1 MPELMIAGPGE
12 LYDEDLEA
20 LGQQVIAHYGDFW
33 VELHAETLDA
43 LGKVMGA
50 SELPYLMPGTGTTC
64 LDAGVANLFEPG
76 QRVVVANTGFFGA
89 RLMEVA
95 AAHRLDVVE
104 VPVEVG
110 EPIDVERLL
119 DAAVGADGVLT
130 VHVETATGIRHPI
143 ETIANACHQRDL
155 VYFVDGIASVGGEHV
170 RVDEMG
176 IHAIATGSQKGLEA
190 PPGFGILALSAQG
203 KERVAARSERPLSW
217 YLDLHKWDW
226 YRKEWGAWHPS
237 PVTMPSNLTVALYS
251 SLRRILEAGMETWVE
266 RRAAL
271 AHRLRAGLADLGLEP
286 VAPEGIQSNLVVAM
300 WAEDPAFIQKH
311 LASDTGIMI
320 SGGLA
325 PTMGKAIRVGLMGR
339 TATDEM
345 VDRVLGG
352 VAQAL
357 GKPSPVAEA
366 GSG

>member
-1 MPELMIAGPGE
+1 
-12 LYDEDLEA
+12 
-20 LGQQVIAHYGDFW
+20 
-33 VELHAETLDA
+33 
-43 LGKVMGA
+43 
-50 SELPYLMPGTGTTC
+50 
-64 LDAGVANLFEPG
+64 
-76 QRVVVANTGFFGA
+76 
-89 RLMEVA
+89 
-95 AAHRLDVVE
+95 
-104 VPVEVG
+104 
-110 EPIDVERLL
+110 
-119 DAAVGADGVLT
+119 
-130 VHVETATGIRHPI
+130 
-143 ETIANACHQRDL
+143 
-155 VYFVDGIASVGGEHV
+155 
-170 RVDEMG
+170 
-176 IHAIATGSQKGLEA
+176 
-190 PPGFGILALSAQG
+190 
-203 KERVAARSERPLSW
+203 
-217 YLDLHKWDW
+217 
-226 YRKEWGAWHPS
+226 
-237 PVTMPSNLTVALYS
+237 MPSNLTVALYS

-286 VAPEGIQSNLVVAM
+286 VAPEGNQSNLVVAM

-357 GKPSPVAEA
+357 GKPFPVAEA